1 MPPAKI
7 MLVRHAEKEVVPPPF
22 GIDAAGEKDKHS
34 LDVRGWQRAGAL
46 VPFFR
51 TPQKDGIAT
60 PSALYAAAVSD
71 QDRFVD
77 GENVA
82 KSLRPQETLAPL
94 ALALGCAIV
103 VDWSVGQEAQLVN
116 ALRAE
121 SGVVLVAWEH
131 KHIPAIAGAFTGNAP
146 ASWPGDRFDV
156 VWVLDALGAGYAFR
170 ETSQGLLGGDAP

>member
-7 MLVRHAEKEVVPPPF
+7 MLVRHAEKEATPPPF
-22 GIDAAGEKDKHS
+22 GVNADGEKDKHS
-34 LDVRGWQRAGAL
+34 LSVRGWQRAGAL

-51 TPQKDGIAT
+51 APQKDGVAI
-60 PSALYAAAVSD
+60 PSTLYAAAVSD
-71 QDRFVD
+71 EDRFVD

-94 ALALGCAIV
+94 ALALGFEIV
-103 VDWSVGQEAQLVN
+103 VNWSVGQEAQLTG

-131 KHIPAIAGAFTGNAP
+131 KHIPAIALAFAANAP
-146 ASWPGDRFDV
+146 QSWPDDRFDV
-156 VWVLDALGAGYAFR
+156 VWILDARDGGYAFSQI
-170 ETSQGLLGGDAP
+170 SQGLLAGDER